1 VNDSSVIRGSCHCG
15 SIRFAFVSTIAAER
29 LCPRACDCSFCQ
41 RHGASYISDPNGSL
55 RLEVEKADALGTY
68 RLGHGLAQF
77 VFCRHC
83 GVLVAVLFE
92 TEGRRFASLNSRCA
106 QDARFGEPKSV
117 SPQTLSSDE
126 KTERW
131 RQVMIPDV
139 ELAVSD
145 H

>member
-1 VNDSSVIRGSCHCG
+1 MSDSNVIQGSCHCG
-15 SIRFAFVSTIAAER
+15 SIRFVFRSTIAPEQ
-29 LCPRACDCSFCQ
+29 LVPRACDCSFCQ

-55 RLEVEKADALGTY
+55 RLEIDQVGALGTY
-68 RLGHGLAQF
+68 RQGHGLAQF
-77 VFCRHC
+77 VFCLQC

-92 TEGRRFASLNSRCA
+92 TEGKRFASVNSRCVR
-106 QDARFGEPKSV
+106 DTRLGEAGPA

-139 ELAVSD
+139 ELAVGR
-145 H
+145 